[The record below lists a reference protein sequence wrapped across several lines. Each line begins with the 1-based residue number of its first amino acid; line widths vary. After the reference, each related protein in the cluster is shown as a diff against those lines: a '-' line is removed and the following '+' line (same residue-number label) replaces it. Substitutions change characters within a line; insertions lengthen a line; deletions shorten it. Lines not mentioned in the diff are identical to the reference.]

1 MKKRSHV
8 PMVLA
13 ALSALLVLPN
23 PVMGAQDEAPPARQ
37 AETSS
42 GGQANASDLIREA
55 QRAVGQVVKTARE
68 DKALNPDAADAK
80 PFWEAMKSLNE
91 SLDKADTGL
100 TLKDQTFFSSLA
112 MSVAAV
118 QQAEI
123 ALEMNESRSPALQ
136 GAMST
141 LSGVVTTLNENYSK
155 EAARLAQGGPL
166 TDAERRQLNQLKAQQ
181 DSLEKKLRVVE
192 ENAAKNSESMKK
204 GLEKIRE
211 NSKKIKNARSDGA
224 GFAAAMLAAN
234 LMSGFLWGWHW
245 WWGPWGY
252 WCPGFI
258 DVHVIVWDDWG
269 GGYDYDWDLADE
281 YVDTGDL
288 GLDELDVD
296 EADIAAGDEFLEQGD
311 YGLDDADMTEL
322 TEELP
327 AGWDEVDT
335 DVGAE
340 VMDGMQSNFEH
351 VPYEPE
357 VEMNTF
363 DDVGFDDFGGGF
375 DDFGGGFDDF

>member
-1 MKKRSHV
+1 MKNRFSLATLCGFLLL
-8 PMVLA
+8 PQPVLA
-13 ALSALLVLPN
+13 
-23 PVMGAQDEAPPARQ
+23 AQDEAAAARQ
-37 AETSS
+37 PDPSS
-42 GGQANASDLIREA
+42 GQQANASDLIRES

-68 DKALNPDAADAK
+68 ETALDPEAADAK
-80 PFWEAMKSLNE
+80 PFWEAMKVLNE

-100 TLKDQTFFSSLA
+100 TLKDETFFSSLA

-123 ALEMNESRSPALQ
+123 ALEMNESRSAALQ
-136 GAMST
+136 GAMET

-155 EAARLAQGGPL
+155 EAARLAQGGAL
-166 TDAERRQLNQLKAQQ
+166 SAKERQQLEQLKTQQ

-192 ENAAKNSESMKK
+192 ENAAKNSEKMKK
-204 GLEKIRE
+204 GLEKIRA
-211 NSKKIKNARSDGA
+211 NSRRIRNARADAG
-224 GFAAAMLAAN
+224 GFAAAMIAAN
-234 LMSGFLWGWHW
+234 LMSGWLWGWHW

-252 WCPGFI
+252 WCPGFVDI
-258 DVHVIVWDDWG
+258 HVIVWDDWS

-288 GLDELDVD
+288 GLDELDAD
-296 EADIAAGDEFLEQGD
+296 EAEIAAGDEYLEQGD
-311 YGLDDADMTEL
+311 FSLNDADMAEMTD
-322 TEELP
+322 ELP
-327 AGWDEVDT
+327 AGWDDVDT

-351 VPYEPE
+351 VPFEPD

-375 DDFGGGFDDF
+375 DDF